1 MRMFSLFLMDLQ
13 LVSLRVGQE
22 LAADDVSL
30 VETKPSQHSC
40 PVYAELV
47 DVMGRAT
54 NILQLQWRRVREEP
68 ARGILVPPA
77 WTSLPD
83 LHSEIEKAWKNPFS
97 ARLHPHQRA
106 SSAAVEG
113 TAEHGYVLMPPVD
126 ETLANY
132 LASGRPSSLGAPTLP
147 SKPLKTTSRLNGR
160 AYTAAGQACAVLH
173 TLAVL
178 QAYQADLLRDLDQGA
193 VLSPDAVAELCG
205 I

>member
-1 MRMFSLFLMDLQ
+1 MDLQ
-13 LVSLRVGQE
+13 PVSLRVGQE

-68 ARGILVPPA
+68 ARGILVDRFLPTRKPPA

-97 ARLHPHQRA
+97 ARLHLHQRA
-106 SSAAVEG
+106 
-113 TAEHGYVLMPPVD
+113 PVD
-126 ETLANY
+126 EMLANY
-132 LASGRPSSLGAPTLP
+132 LTSGRPSSLGAPTLP

-160 AYTAAGQACAVLH
+160 AYTAAGQACVVLH